1 MILALVACYFGG
13 AGGCLVHLREETNAN
28 WYEAIGLS
36 GLWPA
41 WLGHALWH
49 Y

>member
-13 AGGCLVHLREETNAN
+13 ATGCLVHLLEETDAN
-28 WYEAIGLS
+28 WYEAVGLS

-41 WLGHALWH
+41 WFGHALWH